1 MKKTFICSLCRGGII
16 GGALHLTDSAV
27 TYRTNKLTVDPLYR
41 NLTLP
46 LDRIESVS
54 WRWIVLPV
62 ATFHISGGAEYSF
75 IIFNKS
81 RFCKYYNEIKQA

>member
-1 MKKTFICSLCRGGII
+1 MKKTFMCSLCRGGII

-41 NLTLP
+41 NLALP
-46 LDRIESVS
+46 LDQIESIS
-54 WRWIVLPV
+54 WRWIVFPV
-62 ATFHISGGAEYSF
+62 ATFRMKGGKEYSF
-75 IIFNKS
+75 IIFNKH

>member
-16 GGALHLTDSAV
+16 GGALYLTDSAI
-27 TYRTNKLTVDPLYR
+27 TYRTNKLTVDPFYR

-46 LDRIESVS
+46 LDWIESVS

-62 ATFHISGGAEYSF
+62 ATFHMKGGAEYSF
-75 IIFNKS
+75 IIFNKH
-81 RFCKYYNEIKQA
+81 RFCKYYSELGQV

>member
-1 MKKTFICSLCRGGII
+1 MKKAFMCSLCRGGII
-16 GGALHLTDSAV
+16 GGALYLTDSAI
-27 TYRTNKLTVDPLYR
+27 TYRTNKLTVDPFYR

-62 ATFHISGGAEYSF
+62 ATFHMKGGKEYSF
-75 IIFNKS
+75 IIFNKH
-81 RFCKYYNEIKQA
+81 RFCKYYNELGQV

>member
-16 GGALHLTDSAV
+16 GGALHLTDNAI
-27 TYRTNKLTVDPLYR
+27 TYRTNKLTVDPFYR

-62 ATFHISGGAEYSF
+62 ATFRMKGGKEYSF
-75 IIFNKS
+75 IIFNKQ
-81 RFCKYYNEIKQA
+81 RFCKYYSELRQV